1 MQFQHNIQ
9 PTCIGWILCWNCIKT
24 NLNCGLLIRT
34 QCMCVWDV
42 LSESAEAMNVRSLM
56 DTRQTDRRT
65 HTEREREMCASAN
78 VDTVTHDRC
87 DHMPPPAAAAAA
99 AVTSVLLRRR
109 VCRRR
114 LPPVNSSVHIQLVQ
128 VHQQQCYNRH
138 QCSQTKPE
146 LRPARCILST
156 AINRISICLQQ
167 RRVLR
172 INQCEARQSYST
184 WLRIFLLPPYAT
196 DINNA
201 LNECRP
207 TVTVTDCFD
216 IQKDE

>member
-1 MQFQHNIQ
+1 
-9 PTCIGWILCWNCIKT
+9 
-24 NLNCGLLIRT
+24 
-34 QCMCVWDV
+34 
-42 LSESAEAMNVRSLM
+42 VRSLM

-65 HTEREREMCASAN
+65 HTQREREREREMCASAN
-78 VDTVTHDRC
+78 VDTVTHDRR
-87 DHMPPPAAAAAA
+87 DHMPPPPAAAAAA

-167 RRVLR
+167 RRVLP

-184 WLRIFLLPPYAT
+184 
-196 DINNA
+196 
-201 LNECRP
+201 
-207 TVTVTDCFD
+207 
-216 IQKDE
+216 

>member
-1 MQFQHNIQ
+1 MAFY
-9 PTCIGWILCWNCIKT
+9 
-24 NLNCGLLIRT
+24 CGHSV
-34 QCMCVWDV
+34 CVYEMFC
-42 LSESAEAMNVRSLM
+42 LKALRSLMRSLM
-56 DTRQTDRRT
+56 DTRQTYRRT
-65 HTEREREMCASAN
+65 HREREREREMCASAN

-87 DHMPPPAAAAAA
+87 DHMPPPPAAAAAA

-138 QCSQTKPE
+138 QCCQTKPE

-196 DINNA
+196 YINNA

-216 IQKDE
+216 IQKDK